1 MQGESPGEDTEFL
14 PWGRVEMGELER
26 RCEFPSTAY
35 VAGGE
40 CDQEEFSRRKQQ
52 EMHRRAS
59 GKSEGGQSVWLS
71 PSGEVGFYK
80 RPVGRGD
87 CPLGRLS
94 QL

>member
-52 EMHRRAS
+52 EMHRRES
-59 GKSEGGQSVWLS
+59 GKSEGGQSQCGCLQVEKWGS
-71 PSGEVGFYK
+71 IRGQWGEVIA
-80 RPVGRGD
+80 P
-87 CPLGRLS
+87 
-94 QL
+94 